1 MSDQFIE
8 TSTTSWGK
16 RIIGALKGI
25 VFGLLFFIG
34 SFCLIWWNEGRS
46 VARIKTLS
54 EGRKAVISVSADD
67 LNNSNNGSLIHISG
81 IADTNQVLDDSMFGV
96 QDSALKLRRQVEMY
110 QWQEHTE
117 TKTKKNVGGS
127 ETTETVYT
135 YRKEWSENYIDSS
148 YFKKIAEHQ
157 NPSSMPYHSKTMV
170 ASDIKVGVFELS
182 NAFVSKIDYFSD
194 YPLSQQNFDAMDG
207 GLQQSFQLNGTEY
220 FYGNP
225 SNPEIGSVRIRYKII
240 KPMDISVVGK
250 QNGNFIEKY
259 ITKHGEIVLV
269 EQGIVTAEEMF
280 NTAESENA
288 LMTWLIRLGGF
299 VLMWLG
305 LSLILGPLKVF
316 ADVIPFM
323 GSIVGAGVG
332 AVTGLI
338 ALALSF
344 TTMALAWLFFRPVI
358 GITLLVVALFFLFG
372 GFKFV
377 KRKNEAR
384 INIDTDMVNASAY
397 MSPPPPPPQSPPPI
411 PN

>member
-8 TSTTSWGK
+8 TTTTSWGK
-16 RIIGALKGI
+16 RIIQSLKGI

-67 LNNSNNGSLIHISG
+67 LNEGNNGSLIHISG
-81 IADTNQVLDDSMFGV
+81 VADTNQVLNDSMFGV

-110 QWQEHTE
+110 QWKEHSE
-117 TKTKKNVGGS
+117 TKTKKNMGGS

-148 YFKKIAEHQ
+148 HFKKIAGHQ
-157 NPSSMPYHSKTMV
+157 NPSSMPYHSKTIV
-170 ASDIKVGVFELS
+170 ASDIRVGVFELS
-182 NAFVSKIDYFSD
+182 NSFVNKIDYFGD

-240 KPMDISVVGK
+240 RPMDISVVGQ
-250 QNGNFIEKY
+250 QNGDLLETY
-259 ITKHGEIVLV
+259 TAKHGEIALV
-269 EQGIVTAEEMF
+269 EEGVVTAEEMF
-280 NTAESENA
+280 NAAESENA

-316 ADVIPFM
+316 ADVIPLM

-338 ALALSF
+338 ALVLSF
-344 TTMALAWLFFRPVI
+344 TTMALAWLFFRPII
-358 GITLLVVALFFLFG
+358 GIILLAAALFLLFG
-372 GFKFV
+372 GFKLV
-377 KRKNEAR
+377 KRKNYAR
-384 INIDTDMVNASAY
+384 INIDTDMVNASAS
-397 MSPPPPPPQSPPPI
+397 MSPPPPPQSPPPI